1 MNSEN
6 NFVMLCA
13 TAFLSPAEIP
23 LLRSALAQFLDWQRI
38 DHEANRQCVFPIV
51 ANVLLRHAGDLLPDQ
66 VIATCKNKV
75 RDTTKLNLIW
85 LQEWQHLLQL
95 LDDAAIPVIS
105 FKGPALALTAYGDLT
120 LREFHDLDLLVHP
133 RTSCEQ
139 KTFCTEPATRCG
151 RLSWGFRASSST
163 IQQSTAL
170 FHPSHSRNNGRPH
183 PDLHEVVSFQ
193 LEFDDV
199 FASAKLEQREEVTF
213 LALSPE
219 HSLLYLCAHGAKNC
233 WAHCPSCAT

>member
-105 FKGPALALTAYGDLT
+105 FKGPALALTAYGGLT

-133 RTSCEQ
+133 ADVVRAKDILLGTGYTLWTPVLEDSEQ
-139 KTFCTEPATRCG
+139 ALLRSNNRQLRFTHPTRG
-151 RLSWGFRASSST
+151 T
-163 IQQSTAL
+163 TV
-170 FHPSHSRNNGRPH
+170 
-183 PDLHEVVSFQ
+183 DLHWGLLHEMFSFQ
-193 LEFDDV
+193 LELDDV
-199 FASAKLEQREEVTF
+199 FASAKLEQREE
-213 LALSPE
+213 
-219 HSLLYLCAHGAKNC
+219 
-233 WAHCPSCAT
+233 